1 MEQGDLRK
9 AGRFIDR
16 AKKGR
21 VTHPTVLLVEGHL
34 AARQGQHCQAR
45 ERYLAALQYSTSDAD
60 RVLALYSLGVFAER
74 REEFDEAGSYL
85 RQALCIDDTDPYLL
99 SHLAYVESRLGDAQS
114 AETHYRQALE
124 VCDGLPEVWV
134 SLGMLCLEREDAEKA
149 QWAFTRALALD
160 EAAPK
165 AHAGMAKALVAS
177 GQYEAALPHAL
188 RAVQLAPDASEFV
201 GYLGFVYDL
210 LSKND
215 AAEHWYRRALELEH
229 GWAWAWTRLG
239 WLRYL
244 ALDLSGAREA
254 FEKALE
260 LDEDDSD
267 AHLGMS
273 EISRKL
279 GDDEGSVRHLRRV
292 VALEPDNPEH
302 LADLAIALASLG
314 RQDEAAR
321 SASEA
326 LTIGDQRA
334 SVWAKVGWAR
344 LKGWD
349 MAEGKEAFRRALDLD
364 EECAHAHQ
372 GMAKVL
378 DEEQQTQEALS
389 HARRAA
395 ELAPNDPGCQF
406 TLGEVLEHRGGH
418 EDAETAFR
426 KAVELNPYWALA
438 HLSLACVLT
447 GQGRDREAEA
457 ERARAADLSSA
468 VGNHP
473 MQ

>member
-1 MEQGDLRK
+1 M
-9 AGRFIDR
+9 A
-16 AKKGR
+16 
-21 VTHPTVLLVEGHL
+21 
-34 AARQGQHCQAR
+34 
-45 ERYLAALQYSTSDAD
+45 
-60 RVLALYSLGVFAER
+60 
-74 REEFDEAGSYL
+74 
-85 RQALCIDDTDPYLL
+85 QALVSGDD
-99 SHLAYVESRLGDAQS
+99 
-114 AETHYRQALE
+114 
-124 VCDGLPEVWV
+124 
-134 SLGMLCLEREDAEKA
+134 
-149 QWAFTRALALD
+149 
-160 EAAPK
+160 
-165 AHAGMAKALVAS
+165 
-177 GQYEAALPHAL
+177 YEAALPYAL
-188 RAVQLAPDASEFV
+188 RAVQLAPGASEFV

-210 LSKND
+210 LRKND
-215 AAEHWYRRALELEH
+215 DAEHWYRRALELED

-239 WLRYL
+239 WLRYF
-244 ALDLSGAREA
+244 ALNFGGAREA

-302 LADLAIALASLG
+302 LADLAIALAALG

-326 LTIGDQRA
+326 LTLGDRRA

-349 MAEGKEAFRRALDLD
+349 MAGGKEAFQRALELD
-364 EECAHAHQ
+364 DECAHAHQ

-406 TLGEVLEHRGGH
+406 TLGEVLEHRGRYQ
-418 EDAETAFR
+418 DAETAFR
-426 KAVELNPYWALA
+426 KVVELNPYWALA

-447 GQGRDREAEA
+447 RQGRDREAEA
-457 ERARAADLSSA
+457 ERARAADLGSA

-473 MQ
+473 RQ